1 MNSIFVSIASF
12 RDPEL
17 VPTLES
23 LFSNADHPENIKVC
37 IGWQHSEDEKNDL
50 NDYKNNQQ
58 VTIIDIDYT
67 KSLGACWARSLIQQY
82 YNNEDYYLQ
91 IDSHHRF
98 VKGWDSICI
107 KMIEELKSKGF
118 NKPLL
123 SAYLPSYNPF
133 NDPKERANEI
143 WRLDFDRFIPESP
156 FFMLPATASEEELKE
171 PIPSRFFSGHFTF
184 VQGSFVK
191 EVPYDPH
198 LFFHGEEGSLAVRA
212 WTSGYD
218 LFVPNKFIAYHE
230 YTREHRKGLK
240 IWDSNQNWVDLN
252 TSSHKRH
259 KELFGIDGV
268 QRTIDFGIYDF
279 GKERSLKDYEKFA
292 GIRFVDR
299 SVQQWTLDKKLPP
312 NPQIYNT
319 EEEYNNSF
327 LPIFRH
333 CIDLHKCLFQDI
345 SSYSFFAVILKDAND
360 KELYR
365 EDLNESQLISLFY
378 SSSDI
383 MNIWIQIQ
391 TKIQPKTWI
400 VWPYKKN
407 YGWDQN
413 PIVGAL

>member
-82 YNNEDYYLQ
+82 YINEDYYLQ
-91 IDSHHRF
+91 LDSHHRF

-107 KMIEELKSKGF
+107 GMIEELKSKDIQ
-118 NKPLL
+118 KPLL

-156 FFMLPATASEEELKE
+156 FFMLPATATEEELKE
-171 PIPSRFFSGHFTF
+171 PIPSRFFSGHFVF
-184 VQGSFVK
+184 VQGCFVK

-230 YTREHRKGLK
+230 YSREYRKGLK
-240 IWDSNQNWVDLN
+240 IWDTNPTWIDLN
-252 TSSHKRH
+252 IASHKRH

-279 GKERSLKDYEKFA
+279 GKERSLQEYEKFA

-299 SVQQWTLDKKLPP
+299 SVQQWTLDHKLPP
-312 NPQIYNT
+312 NPEIYNT

-333 CIDLHKCLFQDI
+333 CIDLHKCIFQDI
-345 SSYSFFAVILKDAND
+345 SLYSFFAVILKDAND
-360 KELYR
+360 QELYR

-413 PIVGAL
+413 PIVGTL